1 MEILTTCRIKRSIQ
15 DRLLHSYPSLTFRF
29 CDDIKEAEAYLP
41 QAEVLITY
49 GEDLTDNHIDKAEN
63 LKWIMVISAGVDKMP
78 FGTIREKSILV
89 TNVRG
94 IHGIPMSEYAIS
106 MLLQVSRQA
115 KILYNNEQKHH
126 WDRTVYMT
134 EMYGQTMLVVG
145 TGAIGQEVAR
155 LAKAF
160 QMKTIGLS
168 RSGRPA
174 KYFDDTGQID
184 QLLEKLPEADY
195 IVSVLP
201 STDDTKHIYQE
212 SHFQA
217 MKDQAIFLNMGRGD
231 AVDEKA
237 LIKALNQNEIR
248 HAVLD
253 VFEQEPLPE
262 DHPFWDMENVT
273 VTPHISGISRYY
285 QPRAFEIFEANLEK
299 YLNNQTDFINI
310 IDPERGY

>member
-29 CDDIKEAEAYLP
+29 CEDIREAESYLP
-41 QAEVLITY
+41 KADILITY
-49 GEDLTDNHIDKAEN
+49 GEDLTEDHIYKAEN

-78 FGTIREKSILV
+78 FKAIQEKSVLV
-89 TNVRG
+89 TNVKG
-94 IHGIPMSEYAIS
+94 IHGIPMSEYAFS

-115 KILYNNEQKHH
+115 KVLHENEQKHH
-126 WDRTVYMT
+126 WDRTVHMT
-134 EMYGQTMLVVG
+134 EMYGQTMLVAG

-168 RSGRPA
+168 KSGRPA
-174 KYFDDTGQID
+174 DYFDETGTMD
-184 QLLEKLPEADY
+184 QLLDKVAEADY

-201 STDDTKHIYQE
+201 STEGTKHIYQTP
-212 SHFQA
+212 HFQA
-217 MKDQAIFLNMGRGD
+217 MKREAIFLNMGRGD
-231 AVDEKA
+231 AVKEDD
-237 LIKALNQNEIR
+237 LVKALNQKELR

-262 DHPFWDMENVT
+262 NHPFWDMENVT
-273 VTPHISGISRYY
+273 VTPHISGLSRYY
-285 QPRAFEIFEANLEK
+285 QPRSFKIFEANLEK
-299 YLNNQTDFINI
+299 YLNDQNDYINV